1 MTLKLKQSAVVEFGE
16 TKNKLVISDKMP
28 IPGNISD
35 GFFYFRTRLGP
46 ARLPLS
52 FFITDE
58 NKTENGTV

>member
-16 TKNKLVISDKMP
+16 TKKKLVISDKMP
-28 IPGNISD
+28 IPGNITD

-58 NKTENGTV
+58 KQQ